1 MNPSEKLPT
10 TTVDRDNVSLLSLK
24 QIVSQSIHPMQIIQ
38 PTRYTSATVNTATL
52 WLRLGLG
59 IAMIPHGYDKL
70 THFADYQNSFMSF
83 MGLSMSSSL
92 ILAIGAEFFCSVLLM
107 IGLLTRLVL
116 IPLIITALVIV
127 FLAHDGDIV
136 GDGSAGF
143 ALLIGYITSL
153 LLGPGAFSLDALLF
167 KHRP

>member
-1 MNPSEKLPT
+1 
-10 TTVDRDNVSLLSLK
+10 
-24 QIVSQSIHPMQIIQ
+24 MQFIQ
-38 PTRYTSATVNTATL
+38 PTRYTDSTVNTATL

-70 THFADYQNSFMSF
+70 MHFADYQTSFMSF
-83 MGLSMSSSL
+83 MGLSMSASL
-92 ILAIGAEFFCSVLLM
+92 ILAIGAEFFCSILLM
-107 IGLLTRLVL
+107 VGLLTRLAL
-116 IPLIITALVIV
+116 IPLIITALVII

-153 LLGPGAFSLDALLF
+153 LLGPGAFSLDALLV
-167 KHRP
+167 KNRS